1 MFQKNQDQPTNGEKI
16 NINTPLE
23 LLAFKIPRKSFALVL
38 LALGGTIGSIGLT
51 TISLLFLKE
60 TSQISFLVQA
70 IQIILSI
77 LFLIISIVIYQN
89 SIKRT
94 DKIVIRKHRGGVMTF
109 DKEPLQKQLYFD
121 KKDPTTEVTVIWNGT
136 AMDKQSGVRIVQIS
150 EGSKTNENINLSVPE
165 SDWAKNLASM
175 VRLKTFADQAEDELF
190 NNQVMFGLKWQDIAI
205 ILIVLL
211 AVGIVIILLGV
222 TPDMVSKAVS
232 KSLFD
237 GTLQNAVKS
246 VMMPVA
252 TGGA

>member
-1 MFQKNQDQPTNGEKI
+1 MFQKNQDQPINGEKI

-77 LFLIISIVIYQN
+77 LFLIISIIIYQN

-246 VMMPVA
+246 VIMPVA
-252 TGGA
+252 TGGG

>member
-1 MFQKNQDQPTNGEKI
+1 MFQKNQDQPINGEKI

-136 AMDKQSGVRIVQIS
+136 AMEKQSGVRIVQIS

-246 VMMPVA
+246 VIMPVA
-252 TGGA
+252 TGGG